1 MLGFFYAG
9 TTLTSLAWIWVW
21 VGETNGRS
29 TLELLLFFEQ
39 GIPVRQWRTYVFPGL
54 DELVSGGGE
63 KAKHY
68 SW

>member
-29 TLELLLFFEQ
+29 TLELLLFFEP
-39 GIPVRQWRTYVFPGL
+39 GIPVR
-54 DELVSGGGE
+54 
-63 KAKHY
+63 
-68 SW
+68 